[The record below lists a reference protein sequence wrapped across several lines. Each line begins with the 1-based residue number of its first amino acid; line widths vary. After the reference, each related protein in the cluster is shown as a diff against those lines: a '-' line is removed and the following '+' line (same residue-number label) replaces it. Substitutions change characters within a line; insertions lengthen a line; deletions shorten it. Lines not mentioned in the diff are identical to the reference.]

1 MVRSSSAF
9 DPVNQA
15 VYVDPTARLFGD
27 VRLGRDCSLWPYAV
41 IRCERGYV
49 AIGTC
54 TSVQDHAMAHIGW
67 DDPTII
73 GDYCTIGHRAVVH
86 GCTIEPGCLIG
97 VGATIMEGSVI
108 GRGSIIAAHC
118 FLPPR
123 SIIPPHSLVMGMP
136 GRVVRRIDKLQSNIV
151 DALLYRDNARGYAM
165 GDHRVW
171 ERSDMAALRAEADG
185 ILAREAP
192 GWNEEGLADHG
203 TLSES

>member
-1 MVRSSSAF
+1 MDA
-9 DPVNQA
+9 A
-15 VYVDPTARLFGD
+15 AYIDPTVRLFGD

-41 IRCERGYV
+41 IRCEREYV
-49 AIGTC
+49 AIGAC
-54 TSVQDHAMAHIGW
+54 ASVQDHAMAHIGW

-97 VGATIMEGSVI
+97 VGATIMEGSII

-136 GRVVRRIDKLQSNIV
+136 GRVVRRVDKLQSNIV
-151 DALLYRDNARGYAM
+151 DALLYRDNARGYAV
-165 GDHRVW
+165 GDHHVW
-171 ERSDMAALRAEADG
+171 KRSDMAALRAEADA
-185 ILAREAP
+185 ILAQEAP
-192 GWNEEGLADHG
+192 GWNENGLADNG
-203 TLSES
+203 CQSGI